1 MGQLQ
6 NISGED
12 LEVPLLRREV
22 KAGETVE
29 ITDYDLASRVWPE
42 ATWLVIT
49 AAPTTEPAPVVEAT
63 QE

>member
-12 LEVPLLRREV
+12 LEVPSLRREV

-29 ITDYDLASRVWPE
+29 VDDALLAAYVWPE
-42 ATWLVIT
+42 ATWAVPT
-49 AAPTTEPAPVVEAT
+49 QAPTTEPAPAVEAT